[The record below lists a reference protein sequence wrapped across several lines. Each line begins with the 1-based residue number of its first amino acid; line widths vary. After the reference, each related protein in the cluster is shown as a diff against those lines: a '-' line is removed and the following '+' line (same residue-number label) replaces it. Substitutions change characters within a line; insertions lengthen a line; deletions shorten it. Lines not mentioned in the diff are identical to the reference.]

1 MASQVRDDQ
10 RYHCSVAVKLRC
22 DSWEDYLALH
32 ATNLSATGVFILS
45 EEVVARVGADV
56 TVEVELPGGGSIS
69 LAARVIHHNGEAPGM
84 GLRFLE
90 SEPGTRAKLKALLA
104 LARRASQD
112 PTEPLPMNLNRKA
125 PGDPL
130 EQRLLDE
137 LGAFDERTPQE
148 QLGVEPGAGAAEIE
162 AAYQRQLQK
171 YSPQAFE
178 PCTDEA
184 RLLVGALRE
193 LIEIAYSEL
202 VRRA

>member
-1 MASQVRDDQ
+1 
-10 RYHCSVAVKLRC
+10 
-22 DSWEDYLALH
+22 
-32 ATNLSATGVFILS
+32 
-45 EEVVARVGADV
+45 
-56 TVEVELPGGGSIS
+56 
-69 LAARVIHHNGEAPGM
+69 M